1 LRRAAADPLPPRLR
15 PTNRPP
21 PPTEAPTKEAP
32 ATEPPAAYEGVKA
45 EAPNC
50 DYGGE
55 VKSIEAVD
63 EFTVKIS
70 LCVPDPALPSKIAF
84 SSFAIQPQ
92 EHLEATNGSPLE
104 NPVGTGPYKVES
116 WERGNQLVFSRFDE
130 YWGDPAMSKTPRV
143 PLGY

>member
-1 LRRAAADPLPPRLR
+1 MSLLVLASMILAACGGGPVATQVATDEPAA
-15 PTNRPP
+15 

-70 LCVPDPALPSKIAF
+70 LCVPDPALPSKIVF

-116 WERGNQLVFSRFDE
+116 WERGN
-130 YWGDPAMSKTPRV
+130 
-143 PLGY
+143 